1 MSRKPGRKPVFSE
14 QDVIDAAFAI
24 GIDKFTLSQVAE
36 RLGVAA
42 AALYRIFDSRDAIV
56 SAAIQHAVAGIPEPD
71 TTLGWRELLTSLSEV
86 YWQLMED
93 YPGLERVVYSE
104 PTAVNY
110 FADFYQSWIDP
121 LIETG
126 KTPGQARF
134 AAELIGSI
142 TVNTHLTAKIRQEQ
156 STAAPGVASLAQPE
170 VDSTLGQTGSNE
182 RPSSL
187 ALRIEFI
194 ITALEQDWPELATT

>member
-42 AALYRIFDSRDAIV
+42 AALYRLFDSRDAIV
-56 SAAIQHAVAGIPEPD
+56 SAAIQRAVAGIPDPECG
-71 TTLGWRELLTSLSEV
+71 LSWRELLISLSEV

-142 TVNTHLTAKIRQEQ
+142 TVNTHLTSQIMQEQ
-156 STAAPGVASLAQPE
+156 PIGAPAVAQPAQPGAIPA
-170 VDSTLGQTGSNE
+170 VGQPDLGTQ
-182 RPSSL
+182 RAAL
-187 ALRIEFI
+187 ALRIDFI
-194 ITALEQDWPELATT
+194 LTALEQDWPELATP